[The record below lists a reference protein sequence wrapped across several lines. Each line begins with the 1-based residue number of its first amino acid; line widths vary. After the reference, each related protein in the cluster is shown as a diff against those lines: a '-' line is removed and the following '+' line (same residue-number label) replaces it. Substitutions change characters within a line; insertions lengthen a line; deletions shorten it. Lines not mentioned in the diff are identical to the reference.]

1 MLFSKSDLLYR
12 LCRGGRK
19 SASSRMKLSIA
30 YSVALLQPKDE
41 ISRIKTAHACDE
53 HGAKAGGVK
62 LAVGHPRSWVSDP
75 SAPGEAGLAGNTTRR
90 EAFYRLGVRP

>member
-1 MLFSKSDLLYR
+1 
-12 LCRGGRK
+12 
-19 SASSRMKLSIA
+19 LSIS

-62 LAVGHPRSWVSDP
+62 LAVGHPRS
-75 SAPGEAGLAGNTTRR
+75 
-90 EAFYRLGVRP
+90 